1 MQRVKDEWYEAQE
14 RWAAVMSVLISK
26 DKEGNLQFRLRCD
39 QCKIEAEIYH
49 DPTWT
54 ERHDWGV
61 QPSLAGWIQITT
73 GNLPLR
79 FDTFHFCCQEHAAA
93 WRAGKGKRRK
103 IARVVEYG
111 AEVKE
116 IEL

>member
-1 MQRVKDEWYEAQE
+1 MSYRIEKDAVILICDTCQE
-14 RWAAVMSVLISK
+14 EVTIPPDCR
-26 DKEGNLQFRLRCD
+26 
-39 QCKIEAEIYH
+39 
-49 DPTWT
+49 
-54 ERHDWGV
+54 DWG
-61 QPSLAGWIQITT
+61 SRAELAGWVDITT
-73 GNLPLR
+73 GNPPVR
-79 FDTFHFCCQEHAAA
+79 FDLFHFCSRDHAAA